1 MKHPFANRLICID
14 DYFEEPE
21 KVNRIFDKQK
31 FYRMSMYP
39 GYRTDILYNSED
51 NETKEFAIDFIE
63 SLKERVFPGISNYIT
78 SLHFHR
84 SEEHTSELQSH

>member
-51 NETKEFAIDFIE
+51 NETKERINPTPRFLVNRSRHLFIFC
-63 SLKERVFPGISNYIT
+63 SLSFEPLF
-78 SLHFHR
+78 
-84 SEEHTSELQSH
+84 